1 MRHKDKNTTKPY
13 IFVSLSTQLFV
24 NLEVFTSLK
33 KQHQNVEQ
41 RNMPE
46 TIYLWFWLHQKLSV
60 NFKSLEKK
68 KTDFIFLVHG
78 FTERPTKL
86 TACHCEPLSFYY
98 TGENCRTMQP
108 LVRNNAL
115 HTISDIC
122 ES

>member
-33 KQHQNVEQ
+33 KQRQNVEQ

-46 TIYLWFWLHQKLSV
+46 TIYLWFWLQ
-60 NFKSLEKK
+60 
-68 KTDFIFLVHG
+68 
-78 FTERPTKL
+78 
-86 TACHCEPLSFYY
+86 TAHCEPLSFYY
-98 TGENCRTMQP
+98 TGENCRTLQP